1 MCGIN
6 GILYKDRQ
14 RQVDPALID
23 SMNKALLHRGPDEGG
38 AHIDGSLGFGHR
50 RLSIVDVASGQQPM
64 CNEDGTVWITFNG
77 EIYNYAALREELLEK
92 GHLFRTS
99 SDTEVIVHLYEED
112 GEECVS
118 KLRGMFAFA
127 IWDSRRRS
135 LFIARDRLGI

>member
-1 MCGIN
+1 PGRAHCGSLEWHFHVTLARVPGSAESRLMCGIN

-77 EIYNYAALREELLEK
+77 EIYNYAALREELFEK
-92 GHLFRTS
+92 GHLF
-99 SDTEVIVHLYEED
+99 
-112 GEECVS
+112 
-118 KLRGMFAFA
+118 
-127 IWDSRRRS
+127 
-135 LFIARDRLGI
+135 